1 MGEQSWRLVN
11 NELMVRVSYMNVHQI
26 LHIFATFTHLYSF
39 PTRSK
44 CVGKAWLGGAAV
56 WLQEATSVLCTW
68 LGELHWHSKN
78 RHIFAITTDLFAFP
92 MVLSAISGSG
102 RSKMWGRFGW
112 LELLSCWRQQRCH
125 LENSRIWTPD
135 GCDARPVMA
144 TSMMAALAVETQST
158 MGGGE
163 GERMGVVQALR

>member
-44 CVGKAWLGGAAV
+44 CVGEALLVGWSCCLVAGSSISAV
-56 WLQEATSVLCTW
+56 YMVGWVTLTFKKRAHL
-68 LGELHWHSKN
+68 
-78 RHIFAITTDLFAFP
+78 IAITTDLFAFP

-112 LELLSCWRQQRCH
+112 LELLSCWQQQWCH
-125 LENSRIWTPD
+125 LETLLPCKWLRW
-135 GCDARPVMA
+135 RREPVMA
-144 TSMMAALAVETQST
+144 RRMMAAPAVETQSM
-158 MGGGE
+158 MGRGE
-163 GERMGVVQALR
+163 NERMRAV

>member
-1 MGEQSWRLVN
+1 MGEQSWSLVN

-56 WLQEATSVLCTW
+56 WLQEAASVLCTR

-92 MVLSAISGSG
+92 MVLPAISGSG

-112 LELLSCWRQQRCH
+112 LELLSCWQQQWCH
-125 LENSRIWTPD
+125 LTLLPCKWLRWRRE
-135 GCDARPVMA
+135 PVMA
-144 TSMMAALAVETQST
+144 RRMMAAPAVETQST
-158 MGGGE
+158 MGRGE
-163 GERMGVVQALR
+163 NERMRAV